1 MGDGD
6 VQIASGGEPLE
17 AEADGLVVDP
27 PLIERAREHTH
38 ESLDSLSIHLEKTLE
53 VIISLSLTHQILL
66 TVISPTS
73 LSCLRHFLPLGFV
86 RFVTPKKYLL

>member
-6 VQIASGGEPLE
+6 AQIASGSDPLE

-27 PLIERAREHTH
+27 PLIEREHTH
-38 ESLDSLSIHLEKTLE
+38 ESLDSLSIHLEKTPE
-53 VIISLSLTHQILL
+53 VIISLWFTHQNLL
-66 TVISPTS
+66 TVISLTS

-86 RFVTPKKYLL
+86 RFVTPKKYLS